1 LRRFFKALL
10 GVAVFGAFVWLER
23 RHPLRP
29 RQNEPRVVRNA
40 PNLALAALSAAT
52 IQFIEKPMRQPL
64 TRRVEGRCWG
74 LLQQFRMPCW
84 AEALL
89 ALLLLD
95 YTLYVWH
102 ILTHR
107 VPLLWR
113 FHSVHHIDLDL
124 DASTALRFHFGEMAI
139 SVLWRAGQVLLIGVS
154 PRSLALWQS
163 LLTASI
169 LFHHSNIGLPIS
181 WERKL
186 NRLIVTPRMHGIH
199 HSIVDEETSSNW
211 SSGLTIWDWLHGT
224 LRLNIPQQEITI
236 GLPAIRSPAEVKL
249 PKMLAMPFQQQLA
262 WWELP
267 DGTRPSRLVPT
278 TSCSLLSE

>member
-1 LRRFFKALL
+1 
-10 GVAVFGAFVWLER
+10 
-23 RHPLRP
+23 
-29 RQNEPRVVRNA
+29 
-40 PNLALAALSAAT
+40 
-52 IQFIEKPMRQPL
+52 
-64 TRRVEGRCWG
+64 
-74 LLQQFRMPCW
+74 MPCW

-89 ALLLLD
+89 GLLLLD

-139 SVLWRAGQVLLIGVS
+139 SVLWRAGQVLLIDVS

-236 GLPAIRSPAEVKL
+236 GVPAIRSPAEVKL